1 MWHNAKRKLTMTN
14 ETDKKQKLDNGIEDP
29 HDPIP
34 SLCVHV
40 RGLAENTLERDVEG
54 AVKQFGKVKNV
65 MVMARKRQGL
75 VEFDN
80 LSSAKSC
87 VEYSK
92 SGNSIFVNGQPALFN
107 FSTSNKIEP
116 PKEENSNEN
125 NCVLLFT
132 ILNAQYVIT
141 VDVMYKITSPF
152 GKVQRIVVFKKNQ
165 VQAMVEF
172 DSKDSAQKA
181 KDSLNGAD
189 IYSGCCSLKV
199 SFAKAAY
206 LNVQKNNAETWDY
219 TKESPDAPTGK
230 ALLREPT
237 YGGSPN
243 AVDDRGGVFGGQ
255 GAVCLVYNLAK
266 DKMNCDRLFNLFC
279 LYGNVD
285 RVKFLRSKEGTAM
298 VQMNDVH
305 SADRALQNLNGIN
318 AFGQRIKV
326 AISKQTSLNEEPNPY
341 PMEDGTKS
349 YVNYSSNRNNR
360 FTNQQAA
367 SKNRVQA
374 PSKVLH
380 FYNAPP
386 KFSDDEMNKIFVK
399 AIGQA
404 PVKIT
409 HFPSKT
415 EKSLTGLVE
424 FENQTQAVEAL
435 IMANHDPIEIKDSKN
450 PFLFKLC
457 FTRDNS
463 S

>member
-1 MWHNAKRKLTMTN
+1 MTN
-14 ETDKKQKLDNGIEDP
+14 ETDKKQKLDNGTENP
-29 HDPIP
+29 HEPTP
-34 SLCVHV
+34 SVCVHV
-40 RGLAENTLERDVEG
+40 RGLAENTLERDVKG
-54 AVKQFGKVKNV
+54 AVQQFGGVKNV

-75 VEFDN
+75 VEFEN
-80 LSSAKSC
+80 IAAAKSC
-87 VEYSK
+87 VDYSK

-116 PKEENSNEN
+116 PKEETSSKSNV
-125 NCVLLFT
+125 VLLFT

-141 VDVMYKITSPF
+141 VDVIYKITSPY
-152 GKVQRIVVFKKNQ
+152 GNVQRIVVFKKNQ

-172 DSKDSAQKA
+172 DSKESAQRA
-181 KDSLNGAD
+181 KENLNGAD

-199 SFAKAAY
+199 SYAKAAY
-206 LNVQKNNAETWDY
+206 LNVQKNNAESWDY
-219 TKESPDAPTGK
+219 TKESADEPTGNG
-230 ALLREPT
+230 LLKEPR
-237 YGGSPN
+237 YGAPN
-243 AVDDRGGVFGGQ
+243 AVEERGGVFGGQ
-255 GAVCLVYNLAK
+255 GAVCLVYNLDK

-298 VQMNDVH
+298 VQMSDVH
-305 SADRALQNLNGIN
+305 SADRALANLNGIT

-341 PMEDGTKS
+341 PMDDGTKS

-367 SKNRVQA
+367 QKNRAQA
-374 PSKVLH
+374 PSKLLH

-386 KFSDDEMNKIFVK
+386 KFSDDEINQIFVK
-399 AIGQA
+399 AVGKA
-404 PVKIT
+404 PKSIT

-415 EKSLTGLVE
+415 EKSLTGLLE
-424 FENQTQAVEAL
+424 FSNTTEAVEAL
-435 IMANHDPIEIKDSKN
+435 VMANHDPIAVKESKN